1 MGDRRPRRSAALR
14 ALWLAFAGLL
24 VCIWAG
30 PAAAER
36 AVILAAASSAHA
48 IDEAIG
54 QFDAGPEDRVVAS
67 YAGTSA
73 LARQIESGAPADIFL
88 AANAAW
94 MDHVEALGLI
104 EPGSRQA
111 LASNRLVFV
120 TGKSDMA
127 PFEPSASLDLGALLD
142 GGRLAIGNPDHVP
155 AGIYA
160 RQALEALGLWPRRE
174 TASRRQPMYGRRLR
188 WWHGAK
194 RRSASSTRPTPSA
207 CRTSTWSRRFR
218 QRFTIRS
225 STRSPSSRA
234 ASHRSRRVSS
244 PSSPG
249 RRAGRHSPAPASSSI
264 EAMSLTPL
272 EVEAIMLSLRVAGW
286 AVLISLPLG
295 IAVAWLL
302 ARYRFPGWA
311 VVNGLVH
318 LPLVLPPVVVGFVLL
333 LLLGRQG
340 PLGAWLDDWFGIT
353 LAFTWQ
359 GAAVASAVV
368 SFPLM
373 VRAIRLSIEG
383 MDRRLETAA
392 RTLGA
397 PPVWVFASI
406 SLPLMAPGV
415 LTGAILAFA
424 RCLGEFGATIT
435 FVSNIPGET
444 RTLPLALYTYTQVP
458 GGLDGAFRLMV
469 IAIVIAFAAL
479 VGSELLAR
487 VLRRRLEG

>member
-1 MGDRRPRRSAALR
+1 
-14 ALWLAFAGLL
+14 
-24 VCIWAG
+24 
-30 PAAAER
+30 
-36 AVILAAASSAHA
+36 
-48 IDEAIG
+48 
-54 QFDAGPEDRVVAS
+54 
-67 YAGTSA
+67 
-73 LARQIESGAPADIFL
+73 
-88 AANAAW
+88 
-94 MDHVEALGLI
+94 
-104 EPGSRQA
+104 
-111 LASNRLVFV
+111 
-120 TGKSDMA
+120 MA
-127 PFEPSASLDLGALLD
+127 
-142 GGRLAIGNPDHVP
+142 
-155 AGIYA
+155 
-160 RQALEALGLWPRRE
+160 
-174 TASRRQPMYGRRLR
+174 
-188 WWHGAK
+188 
-194 RRSASSTRPTPSA
+194 
-207 CRTSTWSRRFR
+207 
-218 QRFTIRS
+218 
-225 STRSPSSRA
+225 
-234 ASHRSRRVSS
+234 
-244 PSSPG
+244 
-249 RRAGRHSPAPASSSI
+249 
-264 EAMSLTPL
+264 LTPL

-383 MDRRLETAA
+383 MDQRLETAA

-415 LTGAILAFA
+415 LTGTILAFA